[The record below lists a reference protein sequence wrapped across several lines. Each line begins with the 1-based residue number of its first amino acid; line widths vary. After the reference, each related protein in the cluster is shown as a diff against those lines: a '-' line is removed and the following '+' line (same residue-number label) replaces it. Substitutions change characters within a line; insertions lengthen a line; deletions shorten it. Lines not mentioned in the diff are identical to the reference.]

1 VVPFVEKREVA
12 VTVGLGPDPLFYHM
26 QVDANGVETYPF
38 ISKAVEE
45 LAGYSVEEI
54 QAKPGKAWV
63 LITPEEGQR
72 LKEGV
77 SFAWHSLT
85 ARTSAFWMRR
95 KGDHLEGYSLIVVGH
110 SETSN

>member
-1 VVPFVEKREVA
+1 
-12 VTVGLGPDPLFYHM
+12 M

-77 SFAWHSLT
+77 SFGWRSQQLDFSVLDEKE
-85 ARTSAFWMRR
+85 RGSP
-95 KGDHLEGYSLIVVGH
+95 
-110 SETSN
+110 